1 MSNVQKPKQDVKQ
14 VADVIWPKARPADT
28 VHVPVAWDV
37 AEPPGSWWLTVK
49 IEPGSRG
56 FLIPETGA
64 AQVAQLIKR
73 RASYHFRMAL
83 IRELGGVSD
92 G

>member
-1 MSNVQKPKQDVKQ
+1 MSSEPQRREDVKQ

-28 VHVPVAWDV
+28 VHVPIAWDV

-49 IEPGSRG
+49 VTQGSRG
-56 FLIPETGA
+56 PLTPEAGA
-64 AQVAQLIKR
+64 AQVARLIKR
-73 RASYHFRMAL
+73 RASYNFRMAL
-83 IRELGGVSD
+83 VKELGGMSD